1 MAEGRTEERKAK
13 EASQES
19 LPVVTALSLVKGKD
33 GWQVLTLKV
42 QGDTILSVDST
53 EPNMRAIALEA
64 FKIAA
69 SKEFMS

>member
-1 MAEGRTEERKAK
+1 MAKKRTEERKEETK
-13 EASQES
+13 ES

-33 GWQVLTLKV
+33 GWQVLTLKI
-42 QGDTILSVDST
+42 QGDIILDVHST

-69 SKEFMS
+69 AKEFMS